1 VIGSR
6 RCRRLLSLP
15 PLAALALATVGA
27 SARADELKF
36 DLSGKLQSD
45 LRFRIEDKSVGSFY
59 DKVDA
64 PVGLERNQD
73 LLSVKFKATYGKFSG
88 VAAVD
93 LYMNAVGNA
102 KVQAFGDLQNYAAV
116 APFSF
121 EPQQVYLQGRNLFF
135 KGLDLTVGN
144 QIILWGVADQFNPT
158 NNLNADDLRDPLLF
172 GKQQPNFMVKADYWI
187 TKNLSMSAVLVPLF
201 KPALLP
207 ASSVLGAA
215 DIQRMPF
222 VDDAFRN
229 RIEAQFGYAAS
240 TQVGYPTIVNSL
252 TPVLPGPSMDNMQF
266 SYRVAASLGEQD
278 LAFSY
283 YVGRTDFPQ
292 AFSNHTKEVDY
303 VNANTGVG
311 GRCDP
316 AAPKSCINGVL
327 ATDVLLTYP
336 RMQVF
341 GLNLSGEFNPFKLIS
356 DAIHGVGYRVEAALI
371 VPQRTTL
378 QLTQS
383 PLPAVLQM
391 GGEYD
396 YQGTGQPGGNPP
408 AVVESTPFLKWTLG
422 LDYTFG
428 AHVYLNAQWV
438 HGLVDEFG
446 AGDWMHPGWSVRQ
459 SGVSTSGALTN
470 SLCVI
475 PKNGTQCA
483 TETMLPRLGDYL
495 VLGADFK
502 FLEDAGLLRVFTIW
516 DLSGVT
522 TSQCVGPDPTKP
534 CSATN
539 MGAQVQT
546 FHSLFSTEGFS
557 ASIYPELDYNFGN
570 GLELGAGALLLL
582 GGSWTKFGDPA
593 AGGSLVFT
601 RGRFSF

>member
-1 VIGSR
+1 MIASG
-6 RCRRLLSLP
+6 RCRRLARSLAP
-15 PLAALALATVGA
+15 ALLAALALAASGA
-27 SARADELKF
+27 PARADELKF
-36 DLSGKLQSD
+36 DLSGKIQSD
-45 LRFRIEDKSVGSFY
+45 LRFRIEDKSVGNFY

-64 PVGLERNQD
+64 PVGIERNQN
-73 LLSVKFKATYGKFSG
+73 LLSIKFKATYGKFSG
-88 VAAVD
+88 VAAAD
-93 LYMNAVGNA
+93 LYLNAVGNA
-102 KVQAFGDLQNYAAV
+102 KVTSFGDLQNFNAV

-121 EPQQVYLQGRNLFF
+121 EPQQVYIEGKNLFL
-135 KGLDLTVGN
+135 KGFDLRVGN
-144 QIILWGVADQFNPT
+144 QIILWGVGDQFNPT
-158 NNLNADDLRDPLLF
+158 NNLNSDDLRDPLLF

-187 TKNLSMSAVLVPLF
+187 TKSLSMSAVLVPLF

-207 ASSVLGAA
+207 ASSALGAA

-222 VDDAFRN
+222 VDDGFRR

-240 TQVGYPTIVNSL
+240 SQVNYPTIVNSL

-266 SYRVAASLGEQD
+266 SYRVAATLGEQD
-278 LAFSY
+278 IAFSY

-292 AFSNHTKEVDY
+292 PFSNHTKEVDY
-303 VNANTGVG
+303 PN

-316 AAPKSCINGVL
+316 GAPKNCINGVL

-336 RMQVF
+336 RMHVY
-341 GLNLSGEFNPFKLIS
+341 GLNLSGEFNPFKRIS
-356 DAIHGVGYRVEAALI
+356 EAIHGVGYRVEAALV

-378 QLTQS
+378 ELTQS
-383 PLPAVLQM
+383 PLMAVLQR

-428 AHVYLNAQWV
+428 AHVYVNAQWV
-438 HGLVDEFG
+438 HGLADEFG
-446 AGDWMHPGWSVRQ
+446 AGDWLHPGWSVRQ
-459 SGVSTSGALTN
+459 SGVATTGQQTN
-470 SLCVI
+470 SQCVI
-475 PKNGTQCA
+475 PKNGTTCA

-502 FLEDAGLLRVFTIW
+502 FLDDAGLLRVFTIW

-522 TSQCVGPDPTKP
+522 TSAYD
-534 CSATN
+534 ATQ
-539 MGAQVQT
+539 MKQVPT
-546 FHSLFSTEGFS
+546 FHSLFSKEGFS

-570 GLELGAGALLLL
+570 GLELGAGVLLLL

-601 RGRFSF
+601 RGRYSF